1 MNHQMISRSDESQ
14 RTDRNTASLKKE
26 IHLYVHSVP
35 YFLSV
40 INCMTCV
47 KGKPAP
53 YPYGPIQ
60 PVGVGR
66 MWHVCLV
73 ILYKVYNDVTP
84 Y

>member
-1 MNHQMISRSDESQ
+1 MCIVQVTLI
-14 RTDRNTASLKKE
+14 
-26 IHLYVHSVP
+26 
-35 YFLSV
+35 SV
-40 INCMTCV
+40 INCIICV

-60 PVGVGR
+60 PIGVGR

-73 ILYKVYNDVTP
+73 MIYKVYNDVTP

>member
-14 RTDRNTASLKKE
+14 RTDRNTASLKKKF
-26 IHLYVHSVP
+26 IYMCTVYLT
-35 YFLSV
+35 FLSV

-47 KGKPAP
+47 KGEPAP
-53 YPYGPIQ
+53 YTYGPIQ